1 MRAVGRPQEERHADA
16 DRIRSPSGDRG
27 SAMTSPAQEKAPARF
42 ARTPRISSLPA
53 RSRTWVRDSFC
64 LGSAA
69 VGVGAGAPLFG
80 YAALSV
86 PAAAGL
92 SIGAVYAGV
101 AGKKKQLRDVEVDEV
116 IERLCPVMGI
126 PEATRAVLS
135 VSKWSGG
142 TPGVPGKLTVYY
154 TSAQPLN
161 DDTWFDDICEVFEDQ
176 GWGFFALAEH
186 DPNRRRLIFT
196 PAAEPE
202 REPSD
207 SEAVAR
213 AKRYVGQL
221 LGPTATVTAIDVD
234 TKTGEVTSMMVR
246 HEIGSK
252 LVSDGYRTRV
262 ERAINAMFP
271 GRWRAKWN
279 HHTDE
284 VTFEQRA
291 AFPDSV
297 WLPAPDIDPDVDLLA
312 SYDSVEIPYGV
323 DEDGNEVV
331 WRPAIDPNLMLIGP
345 PGSGKTVTAH
355 NLLVNFSRRGW
366 PIWVLDGKYVE
377 FLGFQDW
384 PNVQVVATT
393 IEQQVAMVHRARDLM
408 EYRYQKI
415 VTGEATEA
423 DFEPVLVFLD
433 EWAEF
438 RGNVEDWY
446 TSVKPKG
453 GPRQP
458 PVLAMLASMARK
470 ARTSRVHLVF
480 GTQRPDAIYFL
491 GDMRDNFAMRISMGR
506 LSPQAATMM
515 WQSPTI
521 GTSVPRK
528 CRGRGT
534 TVTDNYQPLE
544 IQCYRVPD
552 PRKTRDGTPDADL
565 LDRLRP
571 PVTRHP
577 RLLIVPPES
586 LPDIDAS
593 DETSEPA
600 PLTYFDYV
608 AADWVLASDRPDLD
622 PVLKRARMNR
632 DTDRRIASPTAL
644 LGLLGAPETP
654 TKRPAMADF
663 VDLDTYRR
671 PTLAKND
678 PAAAAA
684 FLDKLA
690 DPAIRTEQS
699 NLDQTRT
706 RLTVVKEAVDDA
718 ALSEE
723 SDYAFASGDEHEDQY
738 GPVQDVRA
746 ADVALGDL
754 LLMEDTDEW
763 VVVDTEPEP
772 DIIED
777 SLLSLTWRS
786 DTDEVGDLAIPDSSY
801 VSIRKPVQVPELV

>member
-1 MRAVGRPQEERHADA
+1 M
-16 DRIRSPSGDRG
+16 
-27 SAMTSPAQEKAPARF
+27 
-42 ARTPRISSLPA
+42 
-53 RSRTWVRDSFC
+53 
-64 LGSAA
+64 
-69 VGVGAGAPLFG
+69 GVGAAAPLFG
-80 YAALSV
+80 YAALSI

-92 SIGAVYAGV
+92 SIGAVYTGV
-101 AGKKKQLRDVEVDEV
+101 VGKRKQLRDVDVDEV
-116 IERLCPVMGI
+116 VERLCPVMGL

-135 VSKWSGG
+135 VTKWSGG

-154 TSAQPLN
+154 QSAQPLN
-161 DDTWFDDICEVFEDQ
+161 DDTWVDDICEVFEDQ

-186 DPNRRRLIFT
+186 DRNRRRLIFT

-234 TKTGEVTSMMVR
+234 TKTGEVTSMKVR

-252 LVSDGYRTRV
+252 LVSDGYRIRV

-284 VTFEQRA
+284 VTFEQRTE
-291 AFPDSV
+291 FPDSV
-297 WLPAPDIDPDVDLLA
+297 WLPAPDIDPEVDLLA

-377 FLGFQDW
+377 FLGYQDW
-384 PNVQVVATT
+384 PNVQVVATS

-408 EYRYQKI
+408 EFRYDKI
-415 VTGEATEA
+415 RKGEATET

-446 TSVKPKG
+446 FSVKPKG
-453 GPRQP
+453 GPREP
-458 PVLAMLASMARK
+458 PVLNMLASMARK
-470 ARTSRVHLVF
+470 ARSSRVHLVF
-480 GTQRPDAIYFL
+480 GTQRPDAIYFK

-506 LSPQAATMM
+506 LSPQAAVMM
-515 WQSPTI
+515 WQSPVI

-534 TVTDNYQPLE
+534 TVTDTYQALE

-552 PRKTRDGTPDADL
+552 PRKTRDGTPDAEL

-571 PVTRHP
+571 AVTRHP

-586 LPDIDAS
+586 LADIDAS

-608 AADWVLASDRPDLD
+608 DADWVLASDRPDLD
-622 PVLKRARMNR
+622 PVLTRARMNG
-632 DTDRRIASPTAL
+632 DTDPRLASPTAL
-644 LGLLGAPETP
+644 LGLLGASETP
-654 TKRPAMADF
+654 KKRQAMADF

-671 PTLAKND
+671 PAFATTD
-678 PAAAAA
+678 AADAGV
-684 FLDKLA
+684 FLDKLSGA
-690 DPAIRTEQS
+690 ATRTEQT
-699 NLDQTRT
+699 NAEQART
-706 RLTVVKEAVDDA
+706 KLTVVREAVA
-718 ALSEE
+718 HTALGEE
-723 SDYAFASGDEHEDQY
+723 PDYAFVGGDEQEEGRY

-746 ADVALGDL
+746 SDVELGDL

-772 DIIED
+772 DIFED

-786 DTDEVGDLAIPDSSY
+786 DTDEMGDLAIPDSSY
-801 VSIRKPVQVPELV
+801 VSIRRPVHVPELEPAPV